1 MSLRK
6 DYIQRQFEEFGKVLA
21 QLLSYKHQR
30 DWDKFEKE
38 ISEAMQKF
46 TDLDI
51 NAIEELSTENF
62 ESKILLTEALQFD
75 QKKIL
80 GTLLFEKMLYY
91 IETGHEEKQH
101 ALRTKCQAL
110 YNYLQLNFTENQ
122 FDLDVYYKLSF
133 LNKV

>member
-21 QLLSYKHQR
+21 QLLSYKHQS

-46 TDLDI
+46 TALDI
-51 NAIEELSTENF
+51 SAIEKLSADDFETE
-62 ESKILLTEALQFD
+62 ILLSDTLQFD
-75 QKKIL
+75 QKKIV

-91 IETGHEEKQH
+91 IELADYEKQQ
-101 ALRTKCQAL
+101 ALRTKCLAL
-110 YNYLQLNFTENQ
+110 YNYLQQNFTENQ

-133 LNKV
+133 LNKA